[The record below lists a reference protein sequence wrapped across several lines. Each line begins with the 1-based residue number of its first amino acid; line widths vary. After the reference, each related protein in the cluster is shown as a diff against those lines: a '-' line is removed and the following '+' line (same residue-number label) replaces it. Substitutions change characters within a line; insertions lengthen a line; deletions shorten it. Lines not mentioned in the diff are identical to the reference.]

1 MNAAQDDM
9 SEMKLKSVACTTIV
23 AAFLLAGCDR
33 RKDEP
38 PPPPDPQSI
47 PATDAA
53 KAAAGEN
60 HLPPG
65 IDWFDGDVDAAF
77 AAARTA
83 NKPVFLYWGAEWC
96 PPCAQI
102 KTTIFSKR
110 EFQERSRLFVPVY
123 LDGDTPSAQKYGERF
138 GVVGYPTMILFK
150 PDGTEITRLPGGVD
164 VARYAK
170 ILDVALADARPVSDI
185 LAAARSGGAV
195 TSNDWRLLAYYSWST
210 DAGHVLPVDRQLD
223 AFRALAQR
231 CPAELPAECARFFFD
246 YLGAAA
252 NASEPGKPALDGLER
267 ADARRRLLAL
277 LPSPAVQAANVDNL
291 LYGARDV
298 IGVLSDVGT
307 PERSQLTRA
316 WSDALEQLGGEAKPL
331 SASEELLRVRARVM
345 LARLDAPDAPLPPAL
360 IDEAHQAVARVDAAT
375 PAGYPRQAAI
385 NAAAN
390 LYWEAGLDAEANTLL
405 TAELEKSTAPY
416 YFMLDLADLAAKAGR
431 KQEAV
436 DWLARA
442 YAGAKGPAT
451 RFQWGYNYLVG
462 MLELTPEDVQGI
474 ERAGLSVIGELD
486 GSPDAFYQR
495 TRMRLEQLDA
505 KLLEW
510 GQTGAAA
517 RVIDTLR
524 ARTGEICRK
533 LPERD
538 AGRTNCEKF
547 LTAKARP
554 TQAA

>member
-1 MNAAQDDM
+1 
-9 SEMKLKSVACTTIV
+9 MKLKSFVFGTAV
-23 AAFLLAGCDR
+23 AALLLAGCDR

-38 PPPPDPQSI
+38 PPVPDPQSV

-53 KAAAGEN
+53 QSTASEN

-65 IDWFDGDVDAAF
+65 IDWFAGDVDAAF
-77 AAARTA
+77 AAARAA

-185 LAAARSGGAV
+185 LAAAGSGGAV
-195 TSNDWRLLAYYSWST
+195 TSNDWKLLAYYSWST
-210 DAGHVLPVDRQLD
+210 DSGHVLPADRQV
-223 AFRALAQR
+223 ATFRALANR

-246 YLGAAA
+246 YLGATAA
-252 NASEPGKPALDGLER
+252 ASEPGKPVLDGLER
-267 ADARRRLLAL
+267 ADARRRLLAM

-291 LYGARDV
+291 LYAPKDV
-298 IGVLSDVGT
+298 VGVLSADGT
-307 PERSQLTRA
+307 PERTQLTRA
-316 WSDALEQLGGEAKPL
+316 WSDALNQLGGAGKPL

-345 LARLDAPDAPLPPAL
+345 LARLDAPDAPLSAAL
-360 IDEAHQAVARVDAAT
+360 LDEARQAVAHVDAVT

-385 NAAAN
+385 NAAVN
-390 LYWEAGLDAEANTLL
+390 LYWEAGLDTEASTLL
-405 TAELEKSTAPY
+405 TAELEKSKAPY
-416 YFMLDLADLAAKAGR
+416 YFMLDLADLAEKADR

-462 MLELTPEDVQGI
+462 MLEMTPDDVQGI
-474 ERAGLSVIGELD
+474 ERAGLAVLGELD
-486 GSPDAFYQR
+486 SSPDAFYQR

-524 ARTGEICRK
+524 ARTSEICRK
-533 LPERD
+533 LPEKD